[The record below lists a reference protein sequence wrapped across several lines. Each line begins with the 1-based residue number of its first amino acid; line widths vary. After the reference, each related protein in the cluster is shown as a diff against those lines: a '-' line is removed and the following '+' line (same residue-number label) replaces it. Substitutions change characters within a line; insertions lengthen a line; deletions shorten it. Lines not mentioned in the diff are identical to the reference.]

1 MIRRRA
7 ISRKATTPLAL
18 SAFGGLFVAVLI
30 AGAGGWIWLDR
41 NRELEHDSRE
51 LTQVNRVLVEQT
63 AGMFQGADLVLRRL
77 LDQLMLEE
85 GTSPRD
91 LRRIIGARRIRDR
104 LPDLI
109 AGTPQVSSLVILD
122 AEGKL
127 VTSSVTPHP
136 NRDID
141 LSDREYFKA
150 VHAHPDGDLFI
161 AAPIEG
167 RWDGAWTIYVA
178 RAITNRSGEFLGEV
192 HAGIQVA
199 FLAHLYERIAPV
211 PNGSIEIYR
220 SDGVAMSGY
229 PAFKAMMG
237 KRATGE
243 LFARA
248 VRHIVNRP
256 TLARGI
262 IDDVDRL
269 MLAQP
274 LAALPIVVVTT
285 IEYDAA
291 LHDWYTRSSA
301 LAAVALLCALTVGI
315 MTAILVGE
323 AHRRDRHA
331 QILLEAKSQ
340 AEAANAAKSQFL
352 ANMSHELRTP
362 LNAIIGFAEM
372 ISRQHFGPYAL
383 AKYSEYAAD
392 INTSGQHL
400 LSVVNDI
407 LDLAK
412 VEAGQ
417 WQLADE
423 RVSLRELLD
432 QTMMV
437 IREPA
442 RRNGVALADSAADLG
457 IELRGDTRA
466 LRQVL
471 LNLMSN
477 AVKFTPS
484 GGTVSI
490 VPRLGPDN
498 SLSVTINDSGVG
510 IAAEQLGI
518 VFEPFRQG
526 AAEIRRTEEGTGL
539 GLYIS
544 RRLIELH
551 GGAITIESELGVG
564 TRVTVWLPAHR
575 VSAIPAR
582 APTLAPSG

>member
-1 MIRRRA
+1 M
-7 ISRKATTPLAL
+7 AL

-51 LTQVNRVLVEQT
+51 LTQLNRVLLEQT
-63 AGMFQGADLVLRRL
+63 AGTFQGADLVLRRM
-77 LDQLMLEE
+77 LDQLAVEE
-85 GTSPRD
+85 GGNPGD
-91 LRRIIGARRIRDR
+91 LRRIIGSRRIRDR

-109 AGTPQVSSLVILD
+109 AGTPQVSSLVVLD
-122 AEGKL
+122 VDGK
-127 VTSSVTPHP
+127 VITSSVTPHQ

-150 VHAHPDGDLFI
+150 VRAHPDGELFI
-161 AAPIEG
+161 GAPVEN
-167 RWDGAWTIYVA
+167 RWDGAWMIYVA
-178 RAITNRSGEFLGEV
+178 RAITSRSGQFLGEV
-192 HAGIQVA
+192 HAGIEVA
-199 FLAHLYERIAPV
+199 FLAHLYERIAPA
-211 PNGSIEIYR
+211 PNGSIELYR

-229 PAFKAMMG
+229 PAFNTMMG

-243 LFARA
+243 PFARA
-248 VRHIVNRP
+248 VRHVVNRP
-256 TLARGI
+256 ILARGF
-262 IDDVDRL
+262 IDNVDRL
-269 MLAQP
+269 MLAQSLP
-274 LAALPIVVVTT
+274 SLPIVVVTT

-291 LHDWYTRSSA
+291 LRDWYARSSA
-301 LAAVALLCALTVGI
+301 LGAVALLCALTVGI

-392 INTSGQHL
+392 INASGQHL

-423 RVSLRELLD
+423 RVALRELLD
-432 QTMMV
+432 QALMV
-437 IREPA
+437 IREAA
-442 RRNGVALADSAADLG
+442 RRNGITLADPDAEFA

-477 AVKFTPS
+477 AVKFTPP
-484 GGTVSI
+484 GGAVSI
-490 VPRLGPDN
+490 ATRLGPDG
-498 SLSVTINDSGVG
+498 SLSVTITDSGVG
-510 IAAEQLGI
+510 IAKEQLGI

-564 TRVTVWLPAHR
+564 TRVTVWMPADR
-575 VSAIPAR
+575 VSADAAR
-582 APTLAPSG
+582 APDLVSSA